1 MQESLI
7 EGNIACKDIC
17 MITLLEHSGFLH
29 EVSTTLMYKTDPSC
43 PTKCKD
49 YWTDTLKNKAPIGL
63 EV

>member
-1 MQESLI
+1 MQRHLHEHL
-7 EGNIACKDIC
+7 
-17 MITLLEHSGFLH
+17 TLLEHSGFLH

-43 PTKCKD
+43 PTKRKD